1 MRSARTEHL
10 PAKVLS
16 MESTAGTRTMSA
28 DQVRLLI
35 RDGKLR
41 APTTGY
47 ADGFMQANL
56 AILPKMYADDFRE
69 FCRINPKSCPLVGV
83 GQPGNPGLDGLGA
96 IDIRTDVPRYR
107 VYRNGVHTDTVDD
120 LVDLWRDDLVTFAL
134 GCSFSF
140 ESAIL
145 QAGIDIRHISAN
157 RNVPMYVT
165 NIQTT
170 AAGPFRGP
178 MVVSMR
184 AFKPAD
190 AIQAIVLS
198 ERFPLAHGAPV
209 HIGDPATIG
218 IRDVTRPEF
227 GDPPVIEA
235 GDILGFWACGV
246 TPQMALQAAKPDF
259 AITHEPG
266 YMLVTDLPANAAAV

>member
-1 MRSARTEHL
+1 M
-10 PAKVLS
+10 S
-16 MESTAGTRTMSA
+16 MESTAATRTMSA

-35 RDGKLR
+35 RRGKLR

-56 AILPKMYADDFRE
+56 AILPKAYADDFQE
-69 FCRINPKSCPLVGV
+69 FCLRNPKSCPLVGV
-83 GQPGNPGLDGLGA
+83 GKPGNPGLEGLGA

-107 VYRNGVHTDTVDD
+107 VYRAGVHTETVDD
-120 LVDLWRDDLVTFAL
+120 LVDIWRDDLVTFAL

-145 QAGIDIRHISAN
+145 QAGIEIRHISAN

-165 NIQTT
+165 NIPTT
-170 AAGPFRGP
+170 AAGPFHGP

-184 AFKPAD
+184 AFKPSD
-190 AIQAIVLS
+190 VIQAIVLS
-198 ERFPLAHGAPV
+198 EKFPLAHGAPI
-209 HIGDPATIG
+209 HIGDPESIG
-218 IRDVTRPEF
+218 IRDINRPEF
-227 GDPPVIEA
+227 GDPPVIEE

-246 TPQMALQAAKPDF
+246 TPQMALQMAKPEF

-266 YMLVTDLPANAAAV
+266 HMLVTDLSACATAPAVRSGSV

>member
-1 MRSARTEHL
+1 
-10 PAKVLS
+10 
-16 MESTAGTRTMSA
+16 MESTAETRMMSA
-28 DQVRLLI
+28 DEVRLMI
-35 RDGKLR
+35 RRGKLR
-41 APTTGY
+41 SPTTGY

-56 AILPKMYADDFRE
+56 AILPKVYADDFHE
-69 FCRINPKSCPLVGV
+69 FCLRNPKSCPLVGV
-83 GQPGNPGLDGLGA
+83 GKPGNPGLEGLGA

-107 VYRNGVHTDTVDD
+107 VYRSGVHTETVDD
-120 LVDLWRDDLVTFAL
+120 LIELWRDDLVTFAL

-145 QAGIDIRHISAN
+145 QAGIEIRHISAN

-170 AAGPFRGP
+170 PAGQFHGP

-184 AFKPAD
+184 AFKPSD

-209 HIGDPATIG
+209 HIGDPSSIG
-218 IRDVTRPEF
+218 ICDINRPEF
-227 GDPPVIEA
+227 GDPPVIEE

-246 TPQMALQAAKPDF
+246 TPQMALQMSKPDF

-266 YMLVTDLPANAAAV
+266 HMLITDLPASTTDLVDGLRTVQA

>member
-1 MRSARTEHL
+1 
-10 PAKVLS
+10 
-16 MESTAGTRTMSA
+16 MESTAETRMMSA
-28 DQVRLLI
+28 DQVRSLI
-35 RDGKLR
+35 RHGKLR

-56 AILPKMYADDFRE
+56 AILPKHYADDFHD
-69 FCRINPKSCPLVGV
+69 FCVRNPRSCPLVGV
-83 GQPGNPGLDGLGA
+83 GKPGDPGLEGLGA

-107 VYRNGVHTDTVDD
+107 VYRDGVHTETVDN
-120 LVDLWRDDLVTFAL
+120 LVDVWRDDLVTFAL

-140 ESAIL
+140 ESAIQ
-145 QAGIDIRHISAN
+145 QAGIEIRHIMAN

-170 AAGPFRGP
+170 AAGPFHGP

-190 AIQAIVLS
+190 AIQAILLS

-209 HIGDPATIG
+209 HIGDPSTIG
-218 IRDVTRPEF
+218 IRDINCPEF
-227 GDPPVIEA
+227 GDPPVIKE

-246 TPQMALQAAKPDF
+246 TPQVALQTAKPDF

-266 YMLVTDLPANAAAV
+266 YMLVTDLPAGVTGSDASRCTA

>member
-1 MRSARTEHL
+1 
-10 PAKVLS
+10 
-16 MESTAGTRTMSA
+16 MEPTADTRVMSA

-35 RDGKLR
+35 RRGKLR

-56 AILPKMYADDFRE
+56 AILPKKYADDFRE
-69 FCRINPKSCPLVGV
+69 FCLRNPKSCPLVGV
-83 GQPGNPGLDGLGA
+83 GKAGNPGLEGLGE
-96 IDIRTDVPRYR
+96 IDIRTDVPLYR
-107 VYRNGVHTDTVDD
+107 VYRAGVHTETVDN
-120 LVDLWRDDLVTFAL
+120 LNDLWRDDLVTFAL

-145 QAGIDIRHISAN
+145 RAGIEVRHISAN

-165 NIQTT
+165 SIPTN
-170 AAGPFRGP
+170 AAGPFHGP

-190 AIQAIVLS
+190 AIRAIVLS
-198 ERFPLAHGAPV
+198 EQFPLAHGAPV
-209 HIGDPATIG
+209 HIGDPSAIG
-218 IRDVTRPEF
+218 IRDINHPEF

-246 TPQMALQAAKPDF
+246 TPQAALQMAKPDF

-266 YMLVTDLPANAAAV
+266 HMLVTNLPADSAESVTDLRIA